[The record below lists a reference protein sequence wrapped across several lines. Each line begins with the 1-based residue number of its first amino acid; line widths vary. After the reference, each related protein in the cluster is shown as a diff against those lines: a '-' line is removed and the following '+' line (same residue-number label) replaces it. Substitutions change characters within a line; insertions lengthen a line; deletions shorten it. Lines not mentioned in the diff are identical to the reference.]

1 MTRRVVTRG
10 RKDGA
15 GHRSKPTS
23 RAATRTGKKT
33 ASARAL
39 RPAAPVPVPMPT
51 TPKTAAP
58 KPVTLTSQSRKPAPA
73 RRRAAGSPDV
83 MMRLDKDAELE
94 REARLDAARKDAAA
108 RIEDDEDLDWLTD
121 DEDPRKQ
128 IVEDDDDGDPH
139 HHEEW

>member
-33 ASARAL
+33 ASARAVM
-39 RPAAPVPVPMPT
+39 PAAPVPVPMPV
-51 TPKTAAP
+51 TPKTRAP
-58 KPVTLTSQSRKPAPA
+58 KPVTPTSDSRKSAPA
-73 RRRAAGSPDV
+73 RGRAAGRPDV
-83 MMRLDKDAELE
+83 MTRLDKDAERE
-94 REARLDAARKDAAA
+94 REARLDAARKDTAA
-108 RIEDDEDLDWLTD
+108 RTEDDEDLDWLTD
-121 DEDPRKQ
+121 EEDPRKQ
-128 IVEDDDDGDPH
+128 IVEDDEDGDPH

>member
-1 MTRRVVTRG
+1 MTRKIATRG

-39 RPAAPVPVPMPT
+39 TPAAPVPAPMP
-51 TPKTAAP
+51 AAP
-58 KPVTLTSQSRKPAPA
+58 KAAARKPATLDPHSGKPAPA
-73 RRRAAGSPDV
+73 RRRAAGRPDV
-83 MMRLDKDAELE
+83 MTRLDKDAELE
-94 REARLDAARKDAAA
+94 REARLDART
-108 RIEDDEDLDWLTD
+108 EDDEDLDWLTD
-121 DEDPRKQ
+121 EEDPRKQ
-128 IVEDDDDGDPH
+128 IVEDDEDGDPH